1 MRTLHTLIP
10 MAVALPH
17 TPSAAP
23 VPRTPSLWELGIE
36 IAADTRWIVQLA
48 DRLHS
53 GDEADHAQAIS
64 DLEEALA
71 AEESHRQALH
81 QKADA
86 TCWVIDRLRA
96 EAAYHQAQAKRFSA
110 LAATETSRADSLEST
125 LISLLTRLF
134 PQATRFQFP
143 DHTLTSRKSSAVAID
158 DEAALPAQW
167 LTVKTS
173 TQPDKASIKEALK
186 AGHLIPGAH
195 LLSRRIWSI
204 H

>member
-1 MRTLHTLIP
+1 
-10 MAVALPH
+10 MAVALPLA
-17 TPSAAP
+17 PSVAP
-23 VPRTPSLWELGIE
+23 APRTPSLWELGIE
-36 IAADTRWIVQLA
+36 LAADTHWIVQLA
-48 DRLHS
+48 DRLHA

-64 DLEEALA
+64 DLEAALT
-71 AEESHRQALH
+71 AEESHREALH
-81 QKADA
+81 KKADA

-143 DHTLTSRKSSAVAID
+143 DHLLTSRKSSAVAIT
-158 DEAALPAQW
+158 DEAAIPPQW
-167 LTVKTS
+167 LTVKTTTS
-173 TQPDKASIKEALK
+173 PDKAAIKEALK

-195 LLSRRIWSI
+195 LLSRRLWSI

>member
-1 MRTLHTLIP
+1 
-10 MAVALPH
+10 MAVALSH
-17 TPSAAP
+17 TPSPAP
-23 VPRTPSLWELGIE
+23 VPRTPSLWELGIDL
-36 IAADTRWIVQLA
+36 AADTRWIVQLA
-48 DRLHS
+48 DRLHA
-53 GDEADHAQAIS
+53 GDEANHARAIS

-110 LAATETSRADSLEST
+110 LASTETSRADSLEST
-125 LISLLTRLF
+125 LIGLLTRLF

-143 DHTLTSRKSSAVAID
+143 DHTLTSRKSQAVAIT
-158 DEAALPAQW
+158 DEAALPSEW
-167 LTVKTS
+167 LTVKTT
-173 TQPDKASIKEALK
+173 TQPDKAAIKEALK
-186 AGHLIPGAH
+186 NGHLIPGAH
-195 LLSRRIWSI
+195 LLSRRSWSI

>member
-1 MRTLHTLIP
+1 
-10 MAVALPH
+10 MAVALPLP
-17 TPSAAP
+17 PSPAP
-23 VPRTPSLWELGIE
+23 APRTPSLWELGIE
-36 IAADTRWIVQLA
+36 LAADTRWIVQLA
-48 DRLHS
+48 DRLHA
-53 GDEADHAQAIS
+53 GDEAAHAQAITE
-64 DLEEALA
+64 LEEALA

-96 EAAYHQAQAKRFSA
+96 EAAYHQSQAKRFSA

-143 DHTLTSRKSSAVAID
+143 DHLLTSRKSQAVAIT
-158 DEAALPAQW
+158 DEAALPPQW
-167 LTVKTS
+167 LTTKTS
-173 TQPDKASIKEALK
+173 TQPDKAAIKDALK

-195 LLSRRIWSI
+195 LLSRRLWHIQ
-204 H
+204 

>member
-1 MRTLHTLIP
+1 
-10 MAVALPH
+10 MAFALPL

-36 IAADTRWIVQLA
+36 LAADTRWIVQLA

-64 DLEEALA
+64 DLEKALA
-71 AEESHRQALH
+71 AEESHREALTK
-81 QKADA
+81 KADA

-96 EAAYHQAQAKRFSA
+96 EATYHQGQAKRFSA

-143 DHTLTSRKSSAVAID
+143 DHLLTSRKSSAVSITDGDAI
-158 DEAALPAQW
+158 PAEW

-173 TQPDKASIKEALK
+173 TQPDKAAIKEALK
-186 AGHLIPGAH
+186 NGHLIPGTQ
-195 LLSRRIWSI
+195 LLSRRLWHIQ
-204 H
+204 

>member
-1 MRTLHTLIP
+1 
-10 MAVALPH
+10 MAVALPP

-23 VPRTPSLWELGIE
+23 VPRTPSLWDLGIE
-36 IAADTRWIVQLA
+36 LAAGTRWIVQLA

-64 DLEEALA
+64 DLEEARA
-71 AEESHRQALH
+71 AEESHREALH
-81 QKADA
+81 RKADA
-86 TCWVIDRLRA
+86 TCWVIERLRA
-96 EAAYHQAQAKRFSA
+96 EAAYHQAQSKRFSA
-110 LAATETSRADSLEST
+110 LTAAETSRADSLEST

-143 DHTLTSRKSSAVAID
+143 DHTLTSRKSQAVAIT
-158 DEAALPAQW
+158 DESALPSQW

-173 TQPDKASIKEALK
+173 TQPDKAAIKEALK

-195 LLSRRIWSI
+195 LLSRRSWSI

>member
-1 MRTLHTLIP
+1 
-10 MAVALPH
+10 MAVALPLLP
-17 TPSAAP
+17 PSAPA
-23 VPRTPSLWELGIE
+23 PRTPSLWDLGIE
-36 IAADTRWIVQLA
+36 LAADTRWIVQLA
-48 DRLHS
+48 DRLHA

-143 DHTLTSRKSSAVAID
+143 DHLLTSRKSSAVAITD
-158 DEAALPAQW
+158 PSALPAEW
-167 LTVKTS
+167 LTVKTT
-173 TQPDKASIKEALK
+173 TQPDKAAIKEALK

-195 LLSRRIWSI
+195 LLSRRLWSI

>member
-1 MRTLHTLIP
+1 
-10 MAVALPH
+10 MAVALPLL
-17 TPSAAP
+17 PPAAP
-23 VPRTPSLWELGIE
+23 APRTPSLWDLGLEL
-36 IAADTRWIVQLA
+36 AADTRWIVQLA
-48 DRLHS
+48 DRLHA

-86 TCWVIDRLRA
+86 ICWVIDRLRS

-143 DHTLTSRKSSAVAID
+143 DHLLTSRKSSAVAITD
-158 DEAALPAQW
+158 PSALPDEW
-167 LTVKTS
+167 LTVKTT
-173 TQPDKASIKEALK
+173 TQPDKAAIKEALK

>member
-1 MRTLHTLIP
+1 
-10 MAVALPH
+10 MAVALPLA
-17 TPSAAP
+17 PSAAP
-23 VPRTPSLWELGIE
+23 SPRTPSLWELGIE
-36 IAADTRWIVQLA
+36 VAADTRWIVQLA
-48 DRLHS
+48 DRLHY
-53 GDEADHAQAIS
+53 GDEADHAQAIT

-71 AEESHRQALH
+71 AEESHREALH
-81 QKADA
+81 RKADA

-125 LISLLTRLF
+125 LIGLLTRLF

-143 DHTLTSRKSSAVAID
+143 DHLLTSRKSQAVAIT
-158 DEAALPAQW
+158 DEAALPSEW
-167 LTVKTS
+167 LTVKTT
-173 TQPDKASIKEALK
+173 TQPDKAAIKEALK

>member
-1 MRTLHTLIP
+1 
-10 MAVALPH
+10 MAIALPH

-23 VPRTPSLWELGIE
+23 MPRTPSLWELGIE
-36 IAADTRWIVQLA
+36 LAADTRWIVQLA

-53 GDEADHAQAIS
+53 GDEAEHTQAIA

-71 AEESHRQALH
+71 AEESHHQALH

-86 TCWVIDRLRA
+86 TCWVIERLRA

-125 LISLLTRLF
+125 LIGLLTRLF

-143 DHTLTSRKSSAVAID
+143 DHTLTSRKSQAVAIT
-158 DEAALPAQW
+158 DEAALPSEW
-167 LTVKTS
+167 LAVKTS
-173 TQPDKASIKEALK
+173 TQPDKAAIKEALK

-195 LLSRRIWSI
+195 LLSRRSWSI